1 MWQTFC
7 PHGSLHPR
15 LRLHRNQR
23 HPHQLGLELDDA
35 DFTDAQAV
43 AAIVRI
49 TGGNFRLVHRLFV
62 QIDRILRING
72 LRAVND
78 DVVEAARSV
87 LVIGAA

>member
-1 MWQTFC
+1 
-7 PHGSLHPR
+7 
-15 LRLHRNQR
+15 
-23 HPHQLGLELDDA
+23 
-35 DFTDAQAV
+35 
-43 AAIVRI
+43 
-49 TGGNFRLVHRLFV
+49 VHRLFV